1 MRTKPQR
8 LCRKNRVT
16 RIHEK
21 RRIETCCRDARLS
34 RSGSQRKEISQRQHH
49 FPWASRFLL
58 VLASPKR
65 HRWGSS
71 WRFCFSGATPPN
83 PNATTRIVRQQL
95 NRWVVNISALH
106 VGPRKIFWRDF
117 NQRGVT
123 VLYVAWCAAAVKVQ
137 PPGAVS
143 AACPWGGVTKGQT
156 IRHDKLSVVR

>member
-1 MRTKPQR
+1 M
-8 LCRKNRVT
+8 L
-16 RIHEK
+16 
-21 RRIETCCRDARLS
+21 
-34 RSGSQRKEISQRQHH
+34 GSQGQAVNAKKYHRDSIIFRGQAAFCS
-49 FPWASRFLL
+49 FSRAQSATDEAL
-58 VLASPKR
+58 VDA
-65 HRWGSS
+65 
-71 WRFCFSGATPPN
+71 FCFSGATLPN